1 MPQLIYKKLDYPMP
15 ELGDLKHRITI
26 YARNI
31 KAPIDAS
38 HNYGL
43 DFKSM
48 ITVWASIKT
57 LKGDTIF
64 DNVNLDKAIS
74 HVMTIRYLPFLTQEH
89 WITYN
94 HKYYDIVRVQD
105 INEQLRFQILY
116 CNLRGDVS
124 KEANK
129 A

>member
-1 MPQLIYKKLDYPMP
+1 MPQLIYKPLDYSMP

-38 HNYGL
+38 QNYGL
-43 DFKSM
+43 SFQQM

-74 HVMTIRYLPFLTQEH
+74 HIMVVRYLPFLTQEH

-94 HKYYDIVRVQD
+94 QKYYDIVRLQD
-105 INEQLRFQILY
+105 INEQLRFQVLY

-124 KEANK
+124 KGVNK